1 MIDFKLCRFSGFEC
15 PLCKSSMVD
24 DQVAKPL
31 LRVLHPE
38 QRSGRRPDHA
48 AIADLSSRLA
58 VKRRLVQHDQS
69 ALSLG
74 QRVDELSLRDDGA
87 DLAFRRLG
95 VITEKIRA
103 PGAFLDI
110 EPDRLRAVSPDP
122 AQAFRASSR
131 CRSMFLGNGR
141 GRLRCPWV

>member
-1 MIDFKLCRFSGFEC
+1 MMHAIAGAPFMIDCKLCRFSGFES

-24 DQVAKPL
+24 DQVAQPL

-58 VKRRLVQHDQS
+58 VERRLVQHDQS
-69 ALSLG
+69 RLSLG
-74 QRVDELSLRDDGA
+74 QRVDELSLSDDGA
-87 DLAFRRLG
+87 DFAFRRLG

-110 EPDRLRAVSPDP
+110 EPDRLRAG
-122 AQAFRASSR
+122 FSR
-131 CRSMFLGNGR
+131 PRPSFSRVLA
-141 GRLRCPWV
+141 LPL